1 MKAGGRGR
9 ARQLPWWSPPPAR
22 YRGCARQLP
31 QPPRL
36 PARHPL
42 AMRPQPLGISSPL
55 SCPPPPSRRDLPTRF
70 PTSTKEEG
78 VQAGRS
84 SRLGDVGVGRTRV
97 RAANVLLRRSVS
109 VGCRANIQRDRRRG
123 IAPVGRTVRSAGGC
137 WWADV
142 FSGRVAKGAVTRCA
156 VARIRDVAVD
166 IVGAHLRD
174 VVVPLRGAQ
183 SGREAKRSVRRRGGI
198 PVSRTVCSARGCLR
212 ADVPPGQRAN
222 GFFRPMRRRQD
233 PRRRRLR
240 CRYPSPR
247 RRRGC
252 NS

>member
-9 ARQLPWWSPPPAR
+9 ARKLPWWSPPPAR

-42 AMRPQPLGISSPL
+42 AMRPQPPGISSPL

-70 PTSTKEEG
+70 PTSTQEEG

-109 VGCRANIQRDRRRG
+109 SVGCRANIHRDRRRG

-142 FSGRVAKGAVTRCA
+142 FSGRVAKSA
-156 VARIRDVAVD
+156 VARCVARVRNVAAH
-166 IVGAHLRD
+166 IVGAHPCD
-174 VVVPLRGAQ
+174 VVVP
-183 SGREAKRSVRRRGGI
+183 
-198 PVSRTVCSARGCLR
+198 
-212 ADVPPGQRAN
+212 QRCA
-222 GFFRPMRRRQD
+222 
-233 PRRRRLR
+233 
-240 CRYPSPR
+240 
-247 RRRGC
+247 
-252 NS
+252 